1 MSQLTHAQF
10 LALRRFPALDGL
22 RAIAAVMVVFSHYG
36 GHRWAPYAGWLGVHL
51 FFVISGFLITT
62 LALREED
69 RNGRVSVRN
78 FWIRRIFRLMPV
90 YYVVLG
96 ATVLLYFLRG
106 EFFSARVDEVLPY
119 YLTFN
124 NEYIAAGHIFGHSW
138 TLAIEQKFYIV
149 WPVIAF
155 ALGAM
160 PFGRRLSVAFGAI
173 GLLVAAMVVP
183 FYSWGT
189 PSYIV
194 ILMGCVLAIAMH
206 YRQGFAVVRHLTH
219 PVAGFV
225 FAIGLVALHLT
236 AMSWL
241 SAFGGDTVLILVYG
255 ACVFLLLPGLFAG
268 GPLVSFLSLKPM
280 RFVGERSYSL
290 YLIQQFAAIVLM
302 AAMPVFK
309 VERTISAVAVTLVG
323 LMIADLLYRW
333 VEQPMIEVGRRLI
346 ARIGRPGGPRR
357 DEPAPAAPEAARG
370 EAPQLV
376 PNTV

>member
-1 MSQLTHAQF
+1 MTQLTHAQF

-36 GHRWAPYAGWLGVHL
+36 GHKWAPYAGWLGVHL

-106 EFFSARVDEVLPY
+106 EFHTARVDEVLPY

-194 ILMGCVLAIAMH
+194 ILMGCVLAIMMH
-206 YRQGFAVVRHLTH
+206 YRRGFAVMKYLTH
-219 PVAGFV
+219 PAAGFL
-225 FAIGLVALHLT
+225 FMAGLVVMHFT
-236 AMSWL
+236 AMEWL
-241 SAFGGDTVLILVYG
+241 AAFGSDTALILVYG
-255 ACVFLLLPGLFAG
+255 VCVFLLLPGIFNG
-268 GPLVSFLSLKPM
+268 GWLAKFLSLAPM
-280 RFVGERSYSL
+280 RFIGERSYGL
-290 YLIQQFAAIVLM
+290 YLVQQLAAIVLM
-302 AAMPVFK
+302 AVMPMFK
-309 VERTISAVAVTLVG
+309 VERTLSAIAVTIVS
-323 LMIADLLYRW
+323 LMIADMLYRW
-333 VEQPMIEVGRRLI
+333 VEQPMIEVGRKLI
-346 ARIGRPGGPRR
+346 NRISKPKKRAPEPVREEPAR
-357 DEPAPAAPEAARG
+357 DET
-370 EAPQLV
+370 PQLV